1 MRTRS
6 GNRHA
11 GKGVAALALAFS
23 LLAAGCGDS
32 KESSDSTDNASGAST
47 TAPPSSSD
55 CRTLK
60 YDNAPS
66 GGEFVDYAQLSSAGD
81 NTSFDPDAVQT
92 LDESQITGALF
103 DGLTDF
109 DFTNTCN
116 PVLKPLVAE
125 ALPESNSDATE
136 FTFKIKKGLKFS
148 NDEPVLPHNFKQGW
162 ERAGSQELASSYG
175 YLMAYIKGGQ
185 DLLDGKVKTL
195 DSIVADDTAMTL
207 KVTLE
212 SPNADFPAIVSF
224 SSFSPI
230 SDADIKRV
238 GNTTGWGDKGAVIG
252 NGPFKF
258 VSSGPSDSGEVVLE
272 RNDNWA
278 GNVLGD
284 KKAKLD
290 KITFKLTT
298 DVESA
303 YTAFDA
309 GEGDSASIPSGKYA
323 EATAKYPNDTKSP
336 QLGTYFFDFGYND
349 PVVGGDKNVKLR
361 AAIAMAI
368 DRDEIN
374 KKVYEGVRIIST
386 GITPPGIP
394 GFKSGIGKYAKTDA
408 AEAKKLYKEWQ
419 DEGGT
424 LSGPIKISFNSGG
437 SHQTVVQ
444 IMQANLKDVLGL
456 NVELNPI
463 DEDYFKVIAKEG
475 ACQICR
481 SGWYADYPTY
491 GNFMVDLFGKVSIGG
506 NNLGRHDDPKFE
518 DLLKKALS
526 ETDATKRG
534 EYYQQAES
542 RLLNDTVSAVP
553 LNWYTGDQV
562 HRDTVVNY
570 DQQPLG
576 NILWEKVGIT
586 SATAK

>member
-1 MRTRS
+1 MRERFGSRLTTTGR
-6 GNRHA
+6 A
-11 GKGVAALALAFS
+11 TAVLAVALS
-23 LLAAGCGDS
+23 MLAAGCGDS
-32 KESSDSTDNASGAST
+32 KDSSSGDSNGTAATTTLPPRSDS
-47 TAPPSSSD
+47 

-60 YDNAPS
+60 YEDAPS
-66 GGEFVDYAQLSSAGD
+66 GGEFVDYAQLASAGD

-109 DFTNTCN
+109 DFTDTCN
-116 PVLKPLVAE
+116 PVLKPLVASSYE
-125 ALPESNSDATE
+125 ANSDATE
-136 FTFKIKKGLKFS
+136 FTFKIKKGQKFS
-148 NDEPVLPHNFKQGW
+148 NGEPVLPHNFKQGW
-162 ERAGSQELASSYG
+162 ERAGSAELASSYG
-175 YLMAYIKGGQ
+175 YLMAYLKGG
-185 DLLDGKVKTL
+185 DKLIDGSVKTL
-195 DSIVADDTAMTL
+195 DSIVADDDAMTL

-212 SPNADFPAIVSF
+212 QPLADFPAIVSF

-230 SDADIKRV
+230 ADEDIKRV

-258 VSSGPSDSGEVVLE
+258 VSAGSPDSGDVVLE

-303 YTAFDA
+303 YTAFDS
-309 GEGDSASIPSGKYA
+309 GEGDNATIPSGKYA
-323 EATAKYPNDTKSP
+323 EATTKYPNNDTKSP
-336 QLGTYFFDFGYND
+336 QLGTYFFDIGHDD
-349 PVVGGDKNVKLR
+349 PVLGGEKNTKLR
-361 AAIAMAI
+361 QAISMAI
-368 DRDEIN
+368 DRNEIN
-374 KKVYEGVRIIST
+374 QKAYEGARIVST

-394 GFKSGIGKYAKTDA
+394 GFKADIGKYAKTDP

-419 DEGGT
+419 DEGGKLT
-424 LSGPIKISFNSGG
+424 GPIKISFNTGG

-444 IMQANLKDVLGL
+444 IMQANLKDVLGID
-456 NVELNPI
+456 VELNGI
-463 DEDYFKVIAKEG
+463 DEDYFKVVAKAG

-506 NNLGRHDDPKFE
+506 NNLGGYNDAKFE
-518 DLLKKALS
+518 TDIANALK
-526 ETDATKRG
+526 ETDPTKRG
-534 EYYQQAES
+534 EFYQAAEE
-542 RLLNDTVSAVP
+542 RLLNETTNAIP

-562 HRDTVVNY
+562 AKDTVVNVG
-570 DQQPLG
+570 QQPLG
-576 NILWEKVGIT
+576 NILWEKVGI
-586 SATAK
+586 KK

>member
-1 MRTRS
+1 MRKPFGSRLS
-6 GNRHA
+6 A
-11 GKGVAALALAFS
+11 GRGVAVLAVAVATLATS
-23 LLAAGCGDS
+23 CGES
-32 KESSDSTDNASGAST
+32 KDTGSSGGGGGGTTTTQLRSDS
-47 TAPPSSSD
+47 

-60 YDNAPS
+60 YDDAPS

-92 LDESQITGALF
+92 LDESQVTGALY
-103 DGLTDF
+103 DGLLDF
-109 DFTNTCN
+109 DFTDTCN

-125 ALPESNSDATE
+125 ALPKSNSDATE

-148 NDEPVLPHNFKQGW
+148 NGEPVLPHNFKQGW

-175 YLMAYIKGGQ
+175 YLMAYLK
-185 DLLDGKVKTL
+185 DGSKLIDGSLKTL
-195 DSIVADDTAMTL
+195 DSIKADDSAMTL

-212 SPNADFPAIVSF
+212 NPLADFPAITSF

-230 SDADIKRV
+230 ADADIKRV

-258 VSSGPSDSGEVVLE
+258 VSAGSPDSGDVVLA

-303 YTAFDA
+303 FTAFDS
-309 GEGDSASIPSGKYA
+309 GEGDDATIPAGKYK
-323 EATAKYPNDTKSP
+323 EATAKYAVNDTKSP
-336 QLGTYFFDFGYND
+336 QLGTYYFDFGFAD
-349 PVVGGDKNVKLR
+349 PVVGGPSNLKLR
-361 AAIAMAI
+361 QAISMAI

-374 KKVYEGVRIIST
+374 QKAYEGARIIST

-394 GFKSGIGKYAKTDA
+394 GFTADLGKYAKTDPA
-408 AEAKKLYKEWQ
+408 QAKTLFKEWQ
-419 DEGGT
+419 DAGGKLT
-424 LSGPIKISFNSGG
+424 GPLKVSFNTGG

-444 IMQANLKDVLGL
+444 IMQENLKSVLGID
-456 NVELNPI
+456 VELNPI

-491 GNFMVDLFGKVSIGG
+491 GNFMVDLFGHVSIGG
-506 NNLGRHDDPKFE
+506 NNLGRYDDPKFE
-518 DLLKKALS
+518 EKLAAALK
-526 ETDATKRG
+526 ETDTTKRG
-534 EYYQQAES
+534 ELYSSAES
-542 RLLNDTVSAVP
+542 YLLNDTTAAIP

-562 HRDTVVNY
+562 YRDTVVNSG
-570 DQQPLG
+570 QQPLG
-576 NILWEKVGIT
+576 NILWEKVGI
-586 SATAK
+586 KK

>member
-1 MRTRS
+1 MRKRLGST
-6 GNRHA
+6 NA
-11 GKGVAALALAFS
+11 GRGVAALALAFT
-23 LLAAGCGDS
+23 LVAAGCGDS
-32 KESSDSTDNASGAST
+32 KDSSSGGSGDTSGGANATTLPPRSDS
-47 TAPPSSSD
+47 

-60 YDNAPS
+60 YVDAPV

-81 NTSFDPDAVQT
+81 NTSFDPGAVQT

-109 DFTNTCN
+109 DFTDTCN
-116 PVLKPLVAE
+116 PELKPLVAE
-125 ALPESNSDATE
+125 SYKANADATVY
-136 FTFKIKKGLKFS
+136 TFKIKKDQKFA
-148 NDEPVLPHNFKQGW
+148 NGEPVLPHNFKQGW

-175 YLMAYIKGGQ
+175 YLMAYLKGGA

-195 DSIVADDTAMTL
+195 DSIKADDKAMTL
-207 KVTLE
+207 EVTLE
-212 SPNADFPAIVSF
+212 SPLADFPAIVSF
-224 SSFSPI
+224 SAFSPI

-238 GNTTGWGDKGAVIG
+238 GNTTGWGEKGAVIG
-252 NGPFKF
+252 NGPYKF
-258 VSSGPSDSGEVVLE
+258 VSGASPDTGEVVIE

-303 YTAFDA
+303 YTAFDS
-309 GEGDSASIPSGKYA
+309 GQGDDATIPSGKYA

-349 PVVGGDKNVKLR
+349 PVVGGEKNVKLR
-361 AAIAMAI
+361 AAISMAV
-368 DRDEIN
+368 DRNEIN
-374 KKVYEGVRIIST
+374 QKAYEGSRIIST

-394 GFKSGIGKYAKTDA
+394 GFKADIGKYAKTDP

-419 DEGGT
+419 DGGGT
-424 LSGPIKISFNSGG
+424 LSGPIKLSFNSGG
-437 SHQTVVQ
+437 SHQTVVEV
-444 IMQANLKDVLGL
+444 MQANLKDVLGL

-463 DEDYFKVIAKEG
+463 DQDYFKVIAKEG

-518 DLLKKALS
+518 DLLAKALK

-534 EYYQQAES
+534 EYYQQSEEQ
-542 RLLNDTVSAVP
+542 LLNTTVSAIP

-562 HRDTVVNY
+562 YRDTILNY
-570 DQQPLG
+570 DQQPMG
-576 NILWEKVGIT
+576 NVLWEKVG
-586 SATAK
+586 KKK